1 MGNRSLT
8 LVNMKRRDKDPK
20 PIGLQ
25 AGVIDGLTPIGFLTQ
40 HF

>member
-1 MGNRSLT
+1 MENWSLT

-25 AGVIDGLTPIGFLTQ
+25 AGVIGGLTPMGFLT
-40 HF
+40 